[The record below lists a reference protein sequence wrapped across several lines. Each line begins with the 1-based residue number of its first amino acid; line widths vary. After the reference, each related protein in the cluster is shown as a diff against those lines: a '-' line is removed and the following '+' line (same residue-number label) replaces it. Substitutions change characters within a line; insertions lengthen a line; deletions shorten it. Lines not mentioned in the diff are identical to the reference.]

1 MTRILTTATLL
12 IIAVVIFFVFT
23 DPLITNPITI
33 NAEGQMEGGVLALQ
47 QERKIF
53 KTALADARSLK
64 NRINDLDTKLASIPS
79 NQISRLDDFL
89 PDTMDEIQL
98 IVDISRIAALSGMT
112 IRDINV
118 VTESKNQRNGASAID
133 LANPELQ
140 SLSLSF
146 STTGSYSQFK
156 IFAANIAK
164 SLRIMDIKTVSF
176 STDPASATITYNVE
190 LTTYW
195 IK

>member
-1 MTRILTTATLL
+1 MTRILTTAILL
-12 IIAVVIFFVFT
+12 IVSVVIFFVFT
-23 DPLITNPITI
+23 DPLITNPITV
-33 NAEGQMEGGVLALQ
+33 NSSGQIEGGVLNLQ
-47 QERKIF
+47 KEKKTF

-64 NRINDLDTKLASIPS
+64 NRINDLDSKLATISGT
-79 NQISRLDDFL
+79 QISRLDDFL
-89 PDTMDEIQL
+89 PDTMEEIQL
-98 IVDISRIAALSGMT
+98 IVDISRIASLSGMT
-112 IRDINV
+112 IRDINI
-118 VTESKNQRNGASAID
+118 VTEGGKRSSKTDVD

-156 IFAANIAK
+156 IFTENIAK
-164 SLRIMDIKTVSF
+164 SLRIMDIKSVSF
-176 STDPASATITYNVE
+176 STDPASSVITYNVE